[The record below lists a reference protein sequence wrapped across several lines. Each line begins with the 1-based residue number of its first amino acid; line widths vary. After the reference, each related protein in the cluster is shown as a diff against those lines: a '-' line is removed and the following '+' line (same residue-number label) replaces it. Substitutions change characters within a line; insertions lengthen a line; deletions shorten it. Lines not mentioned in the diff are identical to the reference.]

1 MLNILYR
8 SGNILLK
15 FKVPFA
21 NILFKFLIRLIC
33 NSVVEPKNQIGSG
46 TKFAYGGISTV
57 IHVKAVIG
65 KNCLIGPNVVIG
77 GRSKI
82 KKVPTIGDNVY
93 IGSSAIIIGDVK
105 IGNNTIIGAGS
116 VVTKNVPPSSVVK
129 GNPAKIKKIEKN
141 KKNFL

>member
-1 MLNILYR
+1 MFNILYR
-8 SGNILLK
+8 LGNIFLK

-33 NSVVEPKNQIGSG
+33 NSVVEPKNQIESG

-93 IGSSAIIIGDVK
+93 IGSFAIIIGDVK
-105 IGNNTIIGAGS
+105 IGNNSIIGAGS

-129 GNPAKIKKIEKN
+129 GNPAR
-141 KKNFL
+141 